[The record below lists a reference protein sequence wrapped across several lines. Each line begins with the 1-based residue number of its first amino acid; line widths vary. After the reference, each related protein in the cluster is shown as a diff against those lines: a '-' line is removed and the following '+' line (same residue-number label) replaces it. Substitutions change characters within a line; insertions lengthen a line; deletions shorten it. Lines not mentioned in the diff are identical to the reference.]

1 MRCSEPQWDTPTH
14 AFDWLKF
21 KGLTDWIKSWQWYKG
36 TRGLIQCQWECK
48 TGKTVQS
55 FLKMWN
61 SRTWVREFHVHD
73 AAIPVQPLHWSMG
86 NKQMKNVDFY
96 MSVHGSFIYN
106 HQKLKTT
113 QNYNTAI
120 EWNFCCFYCSLSC
133 VWLFVPPRTVAVWKG
148 KNRVEYY
155 LAIKKKELYSVT
167 WMNLKII
174 I

>member
-1 MRCSEPQWDTPTH
+1 MRFPYTCIRLAKIKKT
-14 AFDWLKF
+14 DWLNQV
-21 KGLTDWIKSWQWYKG
+21 LAM
-36 TRGLIQCQWECK
+36 IQGNQRSPTVPVGMQNGK
-48 TGKTVQS
+48 TLWKTVQS

-61 SRTWVREFHVHD
+61 SRTWVGEFHVHD
-73 AAIPVQPLHWSMG
+73 AATPVQPLHWPMG

-96 MSVHGSFIYN
+96 MSAHRSFIYN

-113 QNYNTAI
+113 QKYNTAV
-120 EWNFCCFYCSLSC
+120 EWNFCCFCCSLSC